1 MQRYLPTLAR
11 ILLAQVFLLQIVMLI
26 VGFFS
31 NPDGYQQ
38 YQAGLGSL
46 GLPGIFAPLIILIQ
60 LVGGLALLVGFKTKF
75 FALFMA
81 IYAVIISFLLHL
93 PVLQY
98 LAIAGGLLMLYL
110 NPITAFSVDNLKKS
124 SYPISSNIDSEVKPN
139 RKMTVT
145 RRVEEIVE
153 LESSEPNFQQ
163 EK

>member
-1 MQRYLPTLAR
+1 MQRYLPTFAR

-31 NPDGYQQ
+31 NPDGYYQ
-38 YQAGLGSL
+38 YQVGLGSL

-60 LVGGLALLVGFKTKF
+60 LVGGLALLLGFKTKF

-98 LAIAGGLLMLYL
+98 LAIAGGLLMLYQ
-110 NPITAFSVDNLKKS
+110 NPITAFSIDNLKK
-124 SYPISSNIDSEVKPN
+124 Y
-139 RKMTVT
+139 
-145 RRVEEIVE
+145 
-153 LESSEPNFQQ
+153 
-163 EK
+163 

>member
-31 NPDGYQQ
+31 QPDGYHH
-38 YQAGLGSL
+38 YQASLGGL

-60 LVGGLALLVGFKTKF
+60 LVGGIALLVGFKTKF

-110 NPITAFSVDNLKKS
+110 NPASAFSIDHLKK
-124 SYPISSNIDSEVKPN
+124 
-139 RKMTVT
+139 
-145 RRVEEIVE
+145 
-153 LESSEPNFQQ
+153 
-163 EK
+163 

>member
-31 NPDGYQQ
+31 NPDGYYQ
-38 YQAGLGSL
+38 YQVGLGSL

-60 LVGGLALLVGFKTKF
+60 LVGGLALLLGFKTKF

-98 LAIAGGLLMLYL
+98 LAIAGGLLMLYQ
-110 NPITAFSVDNLKKS
+110 NPITAFSIDNLKK
-124 SYPISSNIDSEVKPN
+124 Y
-139 RKMTVT
+139 
-145 RRVEEIVE
+145 
-153 LESSEPNFQQ
+153 
-163 EK
+163 

>member
-31 NPDGYQQ
+31 NPDGYYQ
-38 YQAGLGSL
+38 YQVGLGSL

-60 LVGGLALLVGFKTKF
+60 LVCGLALLLGFKTKF

-98 LAIAGGLLMLYL
+98 LAIAGGLLMLYQ
-110 NPITAFSVDNLKKS
+110 NPITAFSIDNLKK
-124 SYPISSNIDSEVKPN
+124 
-139 RKMTVT
+139 
-145 RRVEEIVE
+145 
-153 LESSEPNFQQ
+153 
-163 EK
+163 

>member
-31 NPDGYQQ
+31 NPDGYYQ
-38 YQAGLGSL
+38 YQVGLGSL

-60 LVGGLALLVGFKTKF
+60 LVGGLALLLGFKTKF

-81 IYAVIISFLLHL
+81 IYVVIISFLLHL

-98 LAIAGGLLMLYL
+98 LAIAGGLLMLYQ
-110 NPITAFSVDNLKKS
+110 NPITAFSIDNLKK
-124 SYPISSNIDSEVKPN
+124 Y
-139 RKMTVT
+139 
-145 RRVEEIVE
+145 
-153 LESSEPNFQQ
+153 
-163 EK
+163 